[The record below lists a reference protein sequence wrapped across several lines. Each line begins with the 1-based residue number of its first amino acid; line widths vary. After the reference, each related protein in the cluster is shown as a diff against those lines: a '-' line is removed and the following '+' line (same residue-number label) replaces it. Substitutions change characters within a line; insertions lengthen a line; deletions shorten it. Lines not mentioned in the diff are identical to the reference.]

1 MQQAEKLDELLK
13 KRGIAIDR
21 VLNFDVPDSTLVS
34 VSTLA
39 VLRILQPCC
48 RVHSATACMEKH
60 HVLYGAMT
68 FGSTRLEK
76 VSAGI
81 EYKGSGLLLDKQWHH
96 PLAMRMLQ
104 HIAHFDVETCA
115 QF

>member
-39 VLRILQPCC
+39 VLRIHQPRAVCIPPLLAW
-48 RVHSATACMEKH
+48 RDTM
-60 HVLYGAMT
+60 YGMA
-68 FGSTRLEK
+68 
-76 VSAGI
+76 
-81 EYKGSGLLLDKQWHH
+81 
-96 PLAMRMLQ
+96 P
-104 HIAHFDVETCA
+104 
-115 QF
+115 

>member
-1 MQQAEKLDELLK
+1 MCEACSDTCPHGVLKTAAVQQAEKLDELLK

-48 RVHSATACMEKH
+48 RMLPATACIEIR
-60 HVLYGAMT
+60 HVHYGAMT
-68 FGSTRLEK
+68 LWEHKAS
-76 VSAGI
+76 
-81 EYKGSGLLLDKQWHH
+81 KGLGRH
-96 PLAMRMLQ
+96 
-104 HIAHFDVETCA
+104 
-115 QF
+115 